1 MYKYCLAKRKNKILS
16 FLIDE
21 NDRTMEIHC
30 DTPGSQILLGN
41 IYVGKVKNIAKNLQA
56 AFVEILPGVICYL
69 PLEDLRAPLYTKK
82 GSSPNLQQ
90 GDELVVQISRE
101 AIKTKAPSLTTNL
114 CFQGK
119 YVILEAGKTGIGVS
133 RKLPEEE
140 RERLRSLG
148 QRTLEKL
155 VLRQSFADC
164 ACDPPYQLSIV
175 LRTNAANVP
184 EEEIEEEL
192 KKLLSRFQ
200 AIKETAVYRTCYSCL
215 YQSPAIW
222 MRRILSLNYSGL
234 ESIVIGDEALYGQA
248 KAYLEAEQP
257 ELAGRLIRYQD
268 PLLPMEKLYSMEH
281 RLSEALDERVWMKS
295 GAYLVIQPT
304 EALTVVDVN
313 SGKCETG
320 KKKEAALLKINLEA
334 ARETARQLRLRNLS
348 GIIIIDFINMEEEA
362 SRLQVMEELR
372 KCLLQDPVQARVID
386 MTKLDLVEVT
396 RKKVEKTLKEQVN
409 V

>member
-155 VLRQSFADC
+155 KQEEF
-164 ACDPPYQLSIV
+164 QISIV

-215 YQSPAIW
+215 YQSPALW

-320 KKKEAALLKINLEA
+320 KKKETALLKINLEA

-396 RKKVEKTLKEQVN
+396 RKKVEKTLKEQVT

>member
-21 NDRTMEIHC
+21 NDLTMEIHC
-30 DTPGSQILLGN
+30 DTPDSRILLGN

-155 VLRQSFADC
+155 KQEEF
-164 ACDPPYQLSIV
+164 QISIV

-281 RLSEALDERVWMKS
+281 RLEEALGERVWMKS

-320 KKKEAALLKINLEA
+320 KKKETALLKINLEA

-348 GIIIIDFINMEEEA
+348 GIIIIDFINMEEET

-372 KCLLQDPVQARVID
+372 KWLLQDPVQARVID

-396 RKKVEKTLKEQVN
+396 RKKVEKTLKEQVT